1 MTRPETC
8 AELLKTMVAFDTVN
22 SNISNRADAEL
33 PLAIYLEDLARAIG
47 LTVQRLPV
55 AGRGFNLLV
64 SYQVDARLPWLLFE
78 SHLDTVTAEGMTV
91 DPFAGYVHDGR
102 LYGRGACDT
111 KGTGAAMLW
120 ALRDYADNAD
130 AGGNNVAIV
139 YTVDE
144 EIFKT
149 GVRTFVEKH
158 LPLLDWRPVGV
169 IVGEP
174 TRLRPVVAHNGVVR
188 WSITAVGRAA
198 HSSDPSRG
206 RSAISAMTKVVAALE
221 KQYIPGLVAVHPLTG
236 KAQCSINMIQGGVQI
251 NIVPEHCE
259 IHLDR
264 RVVPGEDPE
273 DVLPAVESVLEA
285 LRSTDPNL
293 HVVQSA
299 PAMIDSPLDPSGG
312 EAFAE
317 YVRQVLLQMNCAAE
331 LRGVGYGTDASSF
344 GRVGLSAVVLGPG
357 DIAQAHTA
365 EEWIDLNELQR
376 GVEVYGALMQT
387 PW

>member
-22 SNISNRADAEL
+22 SNISGRTDAEL
-33 PLAIYLEDLARAIG
+33 PLAIYLEDLARSIG

-64 SYQVDARLPWLLFE
+64 SYEVDARLPWLLFE

-120 ALRDYADNAD
+120 ALSDYVDD
-130 AGGNNVAIV
+130 AESVGNNVAIV

-158 LPLLDWRPVGV
+158 LPRLDWRPVGV

-206 RSAISAMTKVVAALE
+206 RSGISEMSKVVDETRL
-221 KQYIPGLVAVHPLTG
+221 
-236 KAQCSINMIQGGVQI
+236 GV
-251 NIVPEHCE
+251 
-259 IHLDR
+259 L
-264 RVVPGEDPE
+264 
-273 DVLPAVESVLEA
+273 
-285 LRSTDPNL
+285 
-293 HVVQSA
+293 
-299 PAMIDSPLDPSGG
+299 
-312 EAFAE
+312 
-317 YVRQVLLQMNCAAE
+317 
-331 LRGVGYGTDASSF
+331 
-344 GRVGLSAVVLGPG
+344 
-357 DIAQAHTA
+357 
-365 EEWIDLNELQR
+365 
-376 GVEVYGALMQT
+376 
-387 PW
+387 